1 MRSLWLRRKVTTLSF
16 KTSIVG
22 SFTGYLRVLRAVCI
36 VSVLTSSLGL
46 AEETSTKP
54 TDSPLTAESL
64 TPGDHTRH
72 LMVGN
77 QKRFY
82 IVHVPPGY
90 DSNTPT
96 PVVLA
101 LHGAGMNGSMMV
113 WFTGLNKTADAKGF
127 IAVYPSGTGTGPLLT
142 WNAGGLIGR
151 LKKGRT
157 DDVVFIGRLLDE
169 LEATSNVDRN
179 RVYACGMSNGGMM
192 CYRLAAE
199 MSDRIAAIAAVAGT
213 MAMDVDESRRPV
225 PVMHFHGTKDE
236 IVPYGAPIR
245 QTPAFLQLKGVEETI
260 ETWVKL
266 NGCDEKPLSDTLSK
280 VGDKRTV
287 TRRTYANGNKGSE
300 VVLIVIEG
308 GGHTWPGRQL
318 PVGFLGKCARNIS
331 ANELIW
337 EFFEKHPL
345 DQTIDEK

>member
-1 MRSLWLRRKVTTLSF
+1 M
-16 KTSIVG
+16 VG
-22 SFTGYLRVLRAVCI
+22 SFASCRSVLRTLVI
-36 VSVLTSSLGL
+36 GLVLMISLGI

-54 TDSPLTAESL
+54 VESQIAAEPLTA
-64 TPGDHTRH
+64 GDHTRY
-72 LMVGN
+72 LIVGN
-77 QKRFY
+77 QKRSY

-90 DSNTPT
+90 DPNTPT

-113 WFTGLNKTADAKGF
+113 WFTGLNKTSDARGF
-127 IAVYPSGTGTGPLLT
+127 IVVYPSGTGTGPLMT
-142 WNAGGLIGR
+142 WNAGGLIGK

-157 DDVVFIGRLLDE
+157 DDVTFIGRLLDQ
-169 LEATSNVDRN
+169 LEATANIDRN

-213 MAMDVDESRRPV
+213 MAMDVNGPQRAIPI
-225 PVMHFHGTKDE
+225 MHFHGTKDE

-245 QTPAFLQLKGVEETI
+245 QTPAFFQLKGVEETV

-266 NGCDEKPLSDTLSK
+266 NGCDEKPLSETLSK
-280 VGDKRTV
+280 EGDKRTV
-287 TRRTYANGNKGSE
+287 TRRTYGNGRKDSE
-300 VVLIVIEG
+300 VVLIVIDG

-318 PVGFLGKCARNIS
+318 PIGFLGKSARNIS
-331 ANELIW
+331 ANDLIW

-345 DQTIDEK
+345 DQTNDEK